1 MKIAPRAR
9 FLMQNHRS
17 RLIALALSGVL
28 LSLSDTDVSAT
39 VRLNQGEIA
48 RRSLTPLQLEI
59 EKQRQRLSSPE
70 VEERRDALMRLGALR
85 HPDASRTAV
94 SALNDTAPIV
104 RATASGAVLWL
115 PAEEGVAALLPLLSD
130 KDEFVRQ
137 ETAYALGRTR
147 SKSAVTPLMERLTND
162 KKDGVRGAAAVALG
176 QIADETAVVS
186 LAQVL
191 SLQTGLTGTKA
202 KKGRSEKNVFVLRA
216 AAVSL
221 GQIASRA
228 GLPALVAAL
237 EDENTADDVRREAAR
252 ALGLIGD
259 PSAEPVLRKVL
270 TAQDPY
276 LSHAAYEA
284 LRRISRQQTTRPG

>member
-1 MKIAPRAR
+1 MKIGLRA
-9 FLMQNHRS
+9 FLMHDHGS
-17 RLIALALSGVL
+17 RLIGLALSGVL
-28 LSLSDTDVSAT
+28 LSLSGTDVSAT
-39 VRLNQGEIA
+39 IQLNQGQIE
-48 RRSLTPLQLEI
+48 RRPLTPLQSDI

-70 VEERRDALMRLGALR
+70 VEERRDALMRLSALR
-85 HPDASRTAV
+85 HPDASRTAI

-104 RATASGAVLWL
+104 RATASGAVQWL

-137 ETAYALGRTR
+137 EAAYALGRTL
-147 SKSAVTPLMERLTND
+147 SKNAVTPLTERLTND

-191 SLQTGLTGTKA
+191 SPRTGLNGAKA
-202 KKGRSEKNVFVLRA
+202 KNRRSEKNVFVLRA

-259 PSAEPVLRKVL
+259 SSAEPALRKVL
-270 TAQDPY
+270 MAQDAY

>member
-1 MKIAPRAR
+1 MKIAPRAT
-9 FLMQNHRS
+9 FLMHNHGP

-39 VRLNQGEIA
+39 VRLNQGQIV
-48 RRSLTPLQLEI
+48 RRSLTPLQSDI
-59 EKQRQRLSSPE
+59 EEQRQRLSSPE

-115 PAEEGVAALLPLLSD
+115 PAEESVAALLPLLSD

-137 ETAYALGRTR
+137 EAAYALGRTR
-147 SKSAVTPLMERLTND
+147 SKSAVTPLIERLAKD
-162 KKDGVRGAAAVALG
+162 KKDGVRGAGAVALG
-176 QIADETAVVS
+176 QIADEAAVVS

-191 SLQTGLTGTKA
+191 SPQTSLPGAKA
-202 KKGRSEKNVFVLRA
+202 RKEKNVFVLRA

-221 GQIASRA
+221 GQIASRS

-237 EDENTADDVRREAAR
+237 EDERTNDDVRREAAR

-259 PSAEPVLRKVL
+259 PAAEPALRKVL
-270 TAQDPY
+270 MARDAY
-276 LSHAAYEA
+276 LSFAAHEA
-284 LRRISRQQTTRPG
+284 LRRISRRQSVRPG